1 MSAATETLE
10 ARLAELR
17 GERAALTAVRTH
29 DDAERAAMEYA
40 DTVRRRHAELGG
52 FVLGGAIVGDPLQS
66 VLTAFI
72 VSRPDFEAWLVEQAK
87 AVCGELSDRQKKQ
100 TLGKLDAA
108 IASAERDVLAARK
121 QEALERVEREFAGE
135 AA

>member
-1 MSAATETLE
+1 MSDQD
-10 ARLAELR
+10 RLAGRLGELR
-17 GERAALTAVRTH
+17 GERAALAAARTQ
-29 DDAERAAMEYA
+29 DDAERAAKEYA

-87 AVCGELSDRQKKQ
+87 AVCGEMSDRSKKSR
-100 TLGKLDAA
+100 LAKLDEQIAA
-108 IASAERDVLAARK
+108 ATSELRQARK
-121 QEALERVEREFAGE
+121 QEALEQVEREFAGE

>member
-1 MSAATETLE
+1 MSTVVDEVE
-10 ARLAELR
+10 ARLAELQ
-17 GERAALTAVRTH
+17 GERAALVAARTQ
-29 DDAERAAMEYA
+29 DDAERAAKEYA

-72 VSRPDFEAWLVEQAK
+72 VSRPDFESWLVEQAK
-87 AVCGELSDRQKKQ
+87 AVCGELSDRQKTQ
-100 TLGKLDAA
+100 TMSKLDKA
-108 IASAERDVLAARK
+108 IVEKTAELREARK
-121 QEALERVEREFAGE
+121 QEAFERIEAEFAGE